1 MGDVIRFQTGNAKAH
16 GMKRISHG
24 PRRTG
29 WTARLLV
36 ASAGL
41 ALLVLVGWRTPEQ
54 DRPRKERAE
63 TAQVLQGRAS
73 VIDGDTIRIGSE
85 RIRLNGVDAPESR
98 QLCEDAHGAPYRCG
112 SVAANA
118 LDAFLA
124 ASRPT
129 RCSWVSTDR
138 YGRFVG
144 ECARAD
150 GADVAGWMV
159 SQGLAIEWVRYSGG
173 RYARAQEAARASKTG
188 VWQGRFDL
196 PWEWRAAHAQ
206 ERRQQ
211 SDPQAQ

>member
-1 MGDVIRFQTGNAKAH
+1 MGDVIRFQTGNARAH
-16 GMKRISHG
+16 GMQRISHG
-24 PRRTG
+24 TRRTG

-36 ASAGL
+36 ASAAL

-54 DRPRKERAE
+54 APSRQTSPGS
-63 TAQVLQGRAS
+63 AQVLQGRAN
-73 VIDGDTIRIGSE
+73 VIDGDTIRIGGE

-118 LDAFLA
+118 LDEFLA

-129 RCSWVSTDR
+129 RCTWVSTDR

-150 GADVAGWMV
+150 GADVAGWLV
-159 SQGLAIEWVRYSGG
+159 RQGLAIEWVRYSGG
-173 RYARAQEAARASKTG
+173 RYSRAQETARAGKVG

-206 ERRQQ
+206 ERRQT
-211 SDPQAQ
+211 SAPQAQ